1 MGNKSTS
8 PTEDQKAKMTK
19 QEANNCEIASGRGP
33 GDPLGPSP
41 ELLASLQSLGE
52 HSDHTLL
59 PQSLHQIAEAYSQE
73 EDYQWAVQFLQLE
86 RLYHERL
93 LSNLA
98 ALQEDWERHWRE
110 RNRAAETNGIGQE
123 HIETLSQIC
132 RTHKRPI
139 VRAAKSTADTVLQ
152 DVDNTMGQCDGIER
166 ETSPSHY
173 AKVTG
178 DTGRQTTAT
187 AVDPAEE
194 DREEE
199 AGLKGGEEEA
209 GEEQRGETGEEEG
222 EEGEVNGG
230 EEGEENGGE
239 EGEENGGEEREE
251 NGGEEGG
258 EEGEEEAGEENEGE
272 EGVEEVDEDGQEVD
286 EDKVF
291 EESPEEEV
299 QVVEWPAGV
308 PQASAKDL
316 VKLSHV
322 EESTSPDGL
331 VSILKRRRAS
341 LDGLPPDGPDTLK
354 QNSKRKV
361 RFSEPEDGMEP
372 DEMGGDSCLILLL
385 LCLVTVVISLGGT
398 ALYCALVDTYSSICT
413 DFSHNVDFYVVY
425 IQRFLDG
432 FKPWLPSRS

>member
-8 PTEDQKAKMTK
+8 PPGDLKTEMTK
-19 QEANNCEIASGRGP
+19 QEANNSDITSGRSPRGTP
-33 GDPLGPSP
+33 GPSP
-41 ELLASLQSLGE
+41 DLLASLQTLGE

-59 PQSLHQIAEAYSQE
+59 PQSLHQIAEAYSLE

-98 ALQEDWERHWRE
+98 ALQEDWERQWRE
-110 RNRAAETNGIGQE
+110 RNRAAENHSIGQE
-123 HIETLSQIC
+123 HIEILSQIC
-132 RTHKRPI
+132 RTHKRPM
-139 VRAAKSTADTVLQ
+139 VRAVKSMDDAVQKDIH
-152 DVDNTMGQCDGIER
+152 NTRGQCEGTDR

-173 AKVTG
+173 GKVTSN
-178 DTGRQTTAT
+178 TGRQTTPT
-187 AVDPAEE
+187 AADPA
-194 DREEE
+194 D
-199 AGLKGGEEEA
+199 G
-209 GEEQRGETGEEEG
+209 EG
-222 EEGEVNGG
+222 EE
-230 EEGEENGGE
+230 
-239 EGEENGGEEREE
+239 
-251 NGGEEGG
+251 EEGG
-258 EEGEEEAGEENEGE
+258 EKGGEE
-272 EGVEEVDEDGQEVD
+272 EGVEEVDVDGQEVD
-286 EDKVF
+286 EEEVF

-299 QVVEWPAGV
+299 KVVEWPAGV

-322 EESTSPDGL
+322 DESTSPDGL

-341 LDGLPPDGPDTLK
+341 LDGLPPEGPDTAK

-398 ALYCALVDTYSSICT
+398 ALYCALVDTYSNICT
-413 DFSHNVDFYVVY
+413 DFSHNLDFYLMY

-432 FKPWLPSRS
+432 FKPWLPLRS